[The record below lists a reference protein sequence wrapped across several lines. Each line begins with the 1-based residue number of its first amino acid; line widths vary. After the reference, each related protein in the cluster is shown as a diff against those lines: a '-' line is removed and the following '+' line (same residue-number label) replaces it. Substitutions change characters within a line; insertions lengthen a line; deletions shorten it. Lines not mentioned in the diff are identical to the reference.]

1 MPKRSALFIAA
12 ILSLLAILLILG
24 LKRMGSAV
32 STKADRETGN
42 GNASHPSL
50 IGNSDQS
57 RQTKRDRQDDAEAL
71 RELEAEFD
79 EILPAIYDGFSSLC
93 DTTLSLG
100 ETLVLGGFRHADGN
114 YEFTMLELKPTGAD
128 GAPMQ
133 EGSADRY
140 NVTATVFKLSREKS
154 VEMGLGSLISPA
166 ITRIQKSVAFPPG
179 EAPSIHAEAVAVKES
194 FEIRPDQ
201 TAKTGTG
208 TDSKAYRFSMIV
220 SPEDT
225 GKSIRI
231 RTRVE
236 SPAEDGPD
244 VGE

>member
-1 MPKRSALFIAA
+1 MSA
-12 ILSLLAILLILG
+12 ILSLLAILVLLG
-24 LKRMGSAV
+24 LIQMGSVV
-32 STKADRETGN
+32 STKAHRENGN
-42 GNASHPSL
+42 GNASHPSR
-50 IGNSDQS
+50 INDPDQQP
-57 RQTKRDRQDDAEAL
+57 QTKRSRRNNADAKAL

-79 EILPAIYDGFSSLC
+79 EILPALYDGFSSLC
-93 DTTLSLG
+93 DTTLTLG
-100 ETLVLGGFRHADGN
+100 ETLFLGGFRHADGN
-114 YEFTMLELKPTGAD
+114 YEFTMLEFEPTGAD

-133 EGSADRY
+133 EGAADRY
-140 NVTATVFKLSREKS
+140 IVTATVFKLSREKS
-154 VEMGLGSLISPA
+154 EEMGLGSLISPA

-179 EAPSIHAEAVAVKES
+179 ETPSIHEEAVAIEQR

-201 TAKTGTG
+201 TARTGTG

-236 SPAEDGPD
+236 SPAE
-244 VGE
+244 E